1 MILKTFYVVRKREK
15 VIQYEAGPFV
25 TNLAAEDYIR
35 QRINAQMINLYAVAK
50 QEIEVELEEKEID
63 TQMRNR
69 STYLGNDL

>member
-35 QRINAQMINLYAVAK
+35 QRINLKLLLTTSQIVAT
-50 QEIEVELEEKEID
+50 ID
-63 TQMRNR
+63 T
-69 STYLGNDL
+69 Y